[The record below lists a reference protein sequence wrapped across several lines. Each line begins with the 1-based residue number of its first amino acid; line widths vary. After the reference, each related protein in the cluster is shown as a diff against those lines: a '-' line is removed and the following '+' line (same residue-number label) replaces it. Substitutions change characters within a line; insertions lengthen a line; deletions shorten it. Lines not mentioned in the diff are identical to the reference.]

1 MPISEP
7 GRDNSE
13 ESSPPRRQDAF
24 EVYFGPRISDER
36 SFAEALNHRGAL
48 DAVGITNF
56 FRCSAGRIDIAQS
69 LVDSA
74 HRAGIRVSEVDQ
86 TQIDALLLPSLTPRL
101 SAGGAQAQPLFLLA
115 LFSWPPKITAPTI
128 GLVHDAYVAAE
139 AKTSVPTTSTELVSE
154 LVADGL
160 LVVESGQDGTLTV
173 PGLIRSLMRR
183 IIGPWA
189 GEFHRSPHE
198 AFSIAIDNSYARAKA
213 SDVPGY
219 DEILD
224 LVVEIEDWELLE
236 QMWTRRSINVF
247 DDVANAVDAF
257 LSVPASVITAKPI
270 LALARSAARR
280 IDSMRSRFGTEDS
293 TRLVPVTDF
302 DSIVVPSLHGMLSSG
317 YETELSVDEIAALTA
332 AEARLH
338 RSNGD
343 YGTAL
348 RTIDSGREMLRSHHD
363 EGAGPAAMMQAGLNL
378 EHGKNLVS
386 AGRFA
391 EALRVLQRVIQF
403 SETYAPN
410 SWHPM
415 LAGYLE
421 TALAN
426 LGHGHGKEMGRNLT
440 LARDKAQMFGMETLP
455 GEHKWQCLDAMRSL
469 DRLDLSAAGTA
480 LGKLKNLGTAQGLG
494 SLPTIAESLYR
505 VYSGRASIAAKEL
518 IDNVDTRDSPMTSSS
533 NSRFS
538 GIVNIASFVFLA
550 AGETKP
556 IQDLAVQMTPTDP
569 AYSLVKAR
577 QSFVFGQREQLWSH
591 TARVLNSADGPRL
604 KGCAAALRAAF
615 LHHEGQEDAAVDSF
629 GHVLDY
635 CIIGSTLMPIAQM
648 SKSSRSALIEATAS
662 HTAWSDLAETF
673 DEPSHSGVDLQQ
685 RLLDL
690 PETLRVSVDRNV
702 ELSSAELSLL
712 FAIDSQ
718 KPVPQIAREFGVV
731 AGTLKNRLSALYK
744 KFGVRS
750 RAEVLEHA
758 KRNGYL
764 SSTEMPGG
772 GPATSI

>member
-1 MPISEP
+1 M
-7 GRDNSE
+7 
-13 ESSPPRRQDAF
+13 
-24 EVYFGPRISDER
+24 
-36 SFAEALNHRGAL
+36 
-48 DAVGITNF
+48 
-56 FRCSAGRIDIAQS
+56 
-69 LVDSA
+69 
-74 HRAGIRVSEVDQ
+74 
-86 TQIDALLLPSLTPRL
+86 LLPSLTPRL
-101 SAGGAQAQPLFLLA
+101 SVGGAQARPLFLLA
-115 LFSWPPKITAPTI
+115 LFSWLPKITAPTI
-128 GLVHDAYVAAE
+128 GLVHDAYDVAE
-139 AKTSVPTTSTELVSE
+139 AESSVTATSAELVSE
-154 LVADGL
+154 LVAEGL
-160 LVVESGQDGTLTV
+160 LVVESRENGMLAV

-183 IIGPWA
+183 ITGPWA

-198 AFSIAIDNSYARAKA
+198 AFSIAIDNAYARAKA

-219 DEILD
+219 DEFLD

-257 LSVPASVITAKPI
+257 LSVPAHVIAKRPI

-280 IDSMRSRFGTEDS
+280 MDSMRSRLGTEDS
-293 TRLVPVTDF
+293 TRLVPLTDF
-302 DSIVVPSLHGMLSSG
+302 DSVVVPSVHGLLSAG
-317 YETELSVDEIAALTA
+317 NGAALSVDEIATLTT

-338 RSNGD
+338 RSNRD
-343 YGTAL
+343 YEAAL
-348 RTIDSGREMLRSHHD
+348 RTIDLGRELLRNRD
-363 EGAGPAAMMQAGLNL
+363 VEGPGPAAMMQAGLNL

-386 AGRFA
+386 AGRFG
-391 EALRVLQRVIQF
+391 EALRILQRVVQY

-415 LAGYLE
+415 LAGYVEL
-421 TALAN
+421 ALAN

-440 LARDKAQMFGMETLP
+440 LARDKARIFGMETLP

-469 DRLDLSAAGTA
+469 DRLDLDSAGTA
-480 LGKLKNLGTAQGLG
+480 LGKLRHAGTVTGLG

-505 VYSGRASIAAKEL
+505 VYTGRASIAAKEL
-518 IDNVDTRDSPMTSSS
+518 IDNAAARNTPMTSSS
-533 NSRFS
+533 NTRYS
-538 GIVNIASFVFLA
+538 GIVNIASFVYLA

-556 IQDLAVQMTPTDP
+556 IQDLATQMPPTHP

-577 QSFVFGQREQLWSH
+577 QSFVFGQRDQLWSY

-615 LHHEGQEDAAVDSF
+615 LHHEGQDSAAVDSF

-662 HTAWSDLAETF
+662 RSAWTDLVETF
-673 DEPSHSGVDLQQ
+673 DEPNLSVEYLQE

-690 PETLRVSVDRNV
+690 PETLRVSVDREI

-744 KFGVRS
+744 KFGVGS
-750 RAEVLEHA
+750 RAEMLEHA

-764 SSTEMPGG
+764 SLTEASGG
-772 GPATSI
+772 GSASSD

>member
-1 MPISEP
+1 M
-7 GRDNSE
+7 
-13 ESSPPRRQDAF
+13 
-24 EVYFGPRISDER
+24 
-36 SFAEALNHRGAL
+36 
-48 DAVGITNF
+48 
-56 FRCSAGRIDIAQS
+56 
-69 LVDSA
+69 DSA
-74 HRAGIRVSEVDQ
+74 HRAGIRVTDVDQ
-86 TQIDALLLPSLTPRL
+86 TQIDALLQPSLTPRL
-101 SAGGAQAQPLFLLA
+101 STGGAQAQPLFLLA
-115 LFSWPPKITAPTI
+115 LFSWLPKITAPTI
-128 GLVHDAYVAAE
+128 GLVHDAYDLAG
-139 AKTSVPTTSTELVSE
+139 AKTAVPTTSTELVSE
-154 LVADGL
+154 LVAAGL
-160 LVVESGQDGTLTV
+160 LVVESGEEGTLTV

-183 IIGPWA
+183 ITGPWA

-224 LVVEIEDWELLE
+224 LVVEIEEWELLE

-247 DDVANAVDAF
+247 DDVVNAVDAF
-257 LSVPASVITAKPI
+257 LAVPASVITARPI

-280 IDSMRSRFGTEDS
+280 IDSMRSRLGTEDS
-293 TRLVPVTDF
+293 TRLVPFTDF
-302 DSIVVPSLHGMLSSG
+302 DSVVVPSLHGMLSAG
-317 YETELSVDEIAALTA
+317 HDTARSVDEIVALTT
-332 AEARLH
+332 AEARFH
-338 RSNGD
+338 RSNRD
-343 YGTAL
+343 YEAAL
-348 RTIDSGREMLRSHHD
+348 QTIDSGRELLRNRD
-363 EGAGPAAMMQAGLNL
+363 LEGSGPTAMMQAGLNL
-378 EHGKNLVS
+378 EHGKNLIS

-391 EALRVLQRVIQF
+391 EALRVLQRVVQF

-415 LAGYLE
+415 LAGYVE

-426 LGHGHGKEMGRNLT
+426 LGHGYGKEMGRNLT
-440 LARDKAQMFGMETLP
+440 LARDKAQSFEMETLP

-480 LGKLKNLGTAQGLG
+480 LAKLRNAGTVKGLG

-505 VYSGRASIAAKEL
+505 VYTGRASIAAKEL
-518 IDNVDTRDSPMTSSS
+518 IDNAATRNSPMTSSS
-533 NSRFS
+533 NTRYS
-538 GIVNIASFVFLA
+538 GIVNIASFVYLA

-556 IQDLAVQMTPTDP
+556 IQDLATQLPPTHP
-569 AYSLVKAR
+569 AYHLVKAR
-577 QSFVFGQREQLWSH
+577 QSFVFGQREQLWSS
-591 TARVLNSADGPRL
+591 TARVLNGADGPRL
-604 KGCAAALRAAF
+604 KGCAAALRSAF
-615 LHHEGQEDAAVDSF
+615 LHHEGQESAAVDSF

-662 HTAWSDLAETF
+662 HSAWTDLAEAF
-673 DEPSHSGVDLQQ
+673 DDPSHSAADLQQ

-690 PETLRVSVDRNV
+690 PEALRVTVERDV

-731 AGTLKNRLSALYK
+731 VGTLKNRLSALYK
-744 KFGVRS
+744 KFGVSS

-764 SSTEMPGG
+764 SSAEVPGG
-772 GPATSI
+772 GSASSD

>member
-1 MPISEP
+1 M
-7 GRDNSE
+7 
-13 ESSPPRRQDAF
+13 
-24 EVYFGPRISDER
+24 ISDQR
-36 SFAEALNHRGAL
+36 SFAEALTLRDDL
-48 DAVGITNF
+48 DAAGIENL

-69 LVDSA
+69 LIESA
-74 HRAGIRVSEVDQ
+74 HRAGFRVSDIDQ
-86 TQIDALLLPSLTPRL
+86 PQIDALLLPSLTPRL
-101 SAGGAQAQPLFLLA
+101 SVGGAKAQSVFLLA
-115 LFSWPPKITAPTI
+115 LFSWLPKITAPTI
-128 GLVHDAYVAAE
+128 GLVHEAYDLAE
-139 AKTSVPTTSTELVSE
+139 SKTTVPATSTELVSE
-154 LVADGL
+154 LVAEGL
-160 LVVESGQDGTLTV
+160 LVVESREDGTLTV

-183 IIGPWA
+183 ITGPWTA
-189 GEFHRSPHE
+189 EFHRSPHE
-198 AFSIAIDNSYARAKA
+198 AFSMAIDNSYARAKA

-224 LVVEIEDWELLE
+224 LVVEIEGWELLE

-247 DDVANAVDAF
+247 DDVVNAVDAF
-257 LSVPASVITAKPI
+257 LSVPASVISERPI

-280 IDSMRSRFGTEDS
+280 IDSTRSRFGTEDR

-302 DSIVVPSLHGMLSSG
+302 DSIVVPSLHGILSSG
-317 YETELSVDEIAALTA
+317 HETELSVDEIAALTA

-348 RTIDSGREMLRSHHD
+348 QTIDSGRELLRRRHD
-363 EGAGPAAMMQAGLNL
+363 EGSGPTAMMQAGLYL

-426 LGHGHGKEMGRNLT
+426 LGHGHGKEMGWNLT
-440 LARDKAQMFGMETLP
+440 LTRDKAQMFGMETVP

-469 DRLDLSAAGTA
+469 DRLDLLAAGTA
-480 LGKLKNLGTAQGLG
+480 LEKLKKLGTAKGLG

-505 VYSGRASIAAKEL
+505 VYRGRASIAAKEL

-556 IQDLAVQMTPTDP
+556 IQDLVVQMTPTDP
-569 AYSLVKAR
+569 SYSLVKAR

-591 TARVLNSADGPRL
+591 TARVLNSVDGPRL

-615 LHHEGQEDAAVDSF
+615 LHHESQESAAVDSF

-648 SKSSRSALIEATAS
+648 SKSSRSALIAVTAS
-662 HTAWSDLAETF
+662 HSAWSDLAETF
-673 DEPSHSGVDLQQ
+673 DEADSSGADLQQ

-690 PETLRVSVDRNV
+690 PETLRVSVDRDV

-750 RAEVLEHA
+750 RAEMIEHA

-764 SSTEMPGG
+764 SSTEVPGG
-772 GPATSI
+772 GSATSN